1 MDGANGQMVS
11 TSLLYGSHAC
21 DAARA
26 AHESSPFFAAAE
38 TVTILTLA

>member
-26 AHESSPFFAAAE
+26 CHFFAATE